1 MEFVNENKD
10 VKVRQ
15 TDPNG
20 YVWKTVRTGES
31 VELPKSVGLAY
42 RFTPK
47 EVTKGKAGEKEV
59 ETKQFED
66 SKKKDKS
73 QFQKTLQKIK
83 GIGKKTA
90 EDILKV
96 YQGEKEL
103 VDAIANN
110 KPLPFRDDIEKLLH
124 DYYGSKK

>member
-1 MEFVNENKD
+1 MEFVNKNKD

-31 VELPKSVGLAY
+31 IKLPQSVGLAY
-42 RFTPK
+42 GFTPK
-47 EVTKGKAGEKEV
+47 KVTKGKAGEKEV

-66 SKKKDKS
+66 SKKKEKS
-73 QFQKTLQKIK
+73 QFRKTLQKIK
-83 GIGKKTA
+83 GIGEKTA

-96 YQGEKEL
+96 YQSEKEL
-103 VDAIANN
+103 VDAIADN
-110 KPLPFRDDIEKLLH
+110 KPLPFRDDIEKLLR
-124 DYYGSKK
+124 DYYGTKK